1 MNTIIL
7 LNQRKIADYILVRD
21 SEIVY
26 ETSSEIVSK
35 VKVGEGTLN
44 RFCKKIGYSGFQELK
59 LKMTKDI
66 LELESQKMSSDTF
79 IDEIKNNYLSIVES
93 TRKLIDGRQIELAI
107 KLIREANQ
115 ILMIGVGSSG
125 NAAREF
131 ESSLLRIGI
140 ISKTVIDTHFQLMHT
155 ALLKDNDLII
165 AFSLSGSTKEVEE
178 TLLNAKRKNVK
189 IISITNYSSRNIA
202 KLSDCVL
209 LTSKKE
215 SYLEGGSLMAKAS
228 QLFIIDVICTRLSL
242 INYEDTICKKEEIA
256 SLLSNKVE

>member
-1 MNTIIL
+1 
-7 LNQRKIADYILVRD
+7 
-21 SEIVY
+21 
-26 ETSSEIVSK
+26 
-35 VKVGEGTLN
+35 
-44 RFCKKIGYSGFQELK
+44 
-59 LKMTKDI
+59 MTKDI

-242 INYEDTICKKEEIA
+242 TPIIHPKSKNHPE
-256 SLLSNKVE
+256 SLP

>member
-1 MNTIIL
+1 M
-7 LNQRKIADYILVRD
+7 ADYILVRD

-115 ILMIGVGSSG
+115 ILIIGVGSSG

-189 IISITNYSSRNIA
+189 IISITNYSSRNIV

>member
-1 MNTIIL
+1 
-7 LNQRKIADYILVRD
+7 
-21 SEIVY
+21 
-26 ETSSEIVSK
+26 TSSEIVSK

-228 QLFIIDVICTRLSL
+228 QLFIIDVICTRL
-242 INYEDTICKKEEIA
+242 
-256 SLLSNKVE
+256 

>member
-1 MNTIIL
+1 M
-7 LNQRKIADYILVRD
+7 REKIADYILVRD

-115 ILMIGVGSSG
+115 ILIIGVGSSG

-228 QLFIIDVICTRLSL
+228 QLFIIDVICT
-242 INYEDTICKKEEIA
+242 
-256 SLLSNKVE
+256 

>member
-1 MNTIIL
+1 M
-7 LNQRKIADYILVRD
+7 ADYILVRD

-115 ILMIGVGSSG
+115 ILIIGVGSSG

-209 LTSKKE
+209 LISKKE

-256 SLLSNKVE
+256 SLL

>member
-1 MNTIIL
+1 E
-7 LNQRKIADYILVRD
+7 KIADYILVRD

-242 INYEDTICKKEEIA
+242 INYEDTICKKEE
-256 SLLSNKVE
+256 

>member
-1 MNTIIL
+1 M
-7 LNQRKIADYILVRD
+7 ADYILVRD

-140 ISKTVIDTHFQLMHT
+140 ISKTVIDTYFQLMHT

>member
-1 MNTIIL
+1 M
-7 LNQRKIADYILVRD
+7 REKIADYILVRD

-115 ILMIGVGSSG
+115 ILIIGVGSSG

-165 AFSLSGSTKEVEE
+165 AFSLSDSTKEVEE

>member
-1 MNTIIL
+1 M
-7 LNQRKIADYILVRD
+7 REKIADYILVRD

-115 ILMIGVGSSG
+115 ILIIGVGSSG

>member
-1 MNTIIL
+1 
-7 LNQRKIADYILVRD
+7 

>member
-1 MNTIIL
+1 M
-7 LNQRKIADYILVRD
+7 ADYILVRD

-115 ILMIGVGSSG
+115 ILIIGVGSSG

-242 INYEDTICKKEEIA
+242 INYEDT
-256 SLLSNKVE
+256 

>member
-1 MNTIIL
+1 M
-7 LNQRKIADYILVRD
+7 REKIADYILVRD

-165 AFSLSGSTKEVEE
+165 AFSLSGFTKEVEE

>member
-1 MNTIIL
+1 M
-7 LNQRKIADYILVRD
+7 
-21 SEIVY
+21 
-26 ETSSEIVSK
+26 SSEIVSK

>member
-1 MNTIIL
+1 M
-7 LNQRKIADYILVRD
+7 ADYILVRD

-155 ALLKDNDLII
+155 TLLKDNDLII

>member
-1 MNTIIL
+1 
-7 LNQRKIADYILVRD
+7 
-21 SEIVY
+21 
-26 ETSSEIVSK
+26 
-35 VKVGEGTLN
+35 
-44 RFCKKIGYSGFQELK
+44 
-59 LKMTKDI
+59 MTKDI

-115 ILMIGVGSSG
+115 ILIIGVGSSG

-131 ESSLLRIGI
+131 ESSLLRSGI

>member
-1 MNTIIL
+1 
-7 LNQRKIADYILVRD
+7 
-21 SEIVY
+21 Y

-215 SYLEGGSLMAKAS
+215 SYLEGGSLMA
-228 QLFIIDVICTRLSL
+228 
-242 INYEDTICKKEEIA
+242 
-256 SLLSNKVE
+256 

>member
-1 MNTIIL
+1 M
-7 LNQRKIADYILVRD
+7 ADYILVRD

-79 IDEIKNNYLSIVES
+79 IDEIKNNYLFIVES

-256 SLLSNKVE
+256 SLLSNK

>member
-1 MNTIIL
+1 M
-7 LNQRKIADYILVRD
+7 REKIADYILVRD

-44 RFCKKIGYSGFQELK
+44 RFCKNIGYSGFQELK

>member
-1 MNTIIL
+1 M
-7 LNQRKIADYILVRD
+7 ADYILVRD

-115 ILMIGVGSSG
+115 ILIIGVGSSG

-242 INYEDTICKKEEIA
+242 INYEDTICKKEE
-256 SLLSNKVE
+256 

>member
-1 MNTIIL
+1 M
-7 LNQRKIADYILVRD
+7 ADYILVRD

-115 ILMIGVGSSG
+115 ILIIGVGSSG

-256 SLLSNKVE
+256 SLL

>member
-1 MNTIIL
+1 M
-7 LNQRKIADYILVRD
+7 ADYILVRD

-228 QLFIIDVICTRLSL
+228 QLFIID
-242 INYEDTICKKEEIA
+242 
-256 SLLSNKVE
+256 

>member
-1 MNTIIL
+1 M
-7 LNQRKIADYILVRD
+7 ADYILVRD

-165 AFSLSGSTKEVEE
+165 AFSLSGFTKEVEE

>member
-1 MNTIIL
+1 
-7 LNQRKIADYILVRD
+7 KIADYILVRD

-115 ILMIGVGSSG
+115 ILIIGVGSSG

-256 SLLSNKVE
+256 S

>member
-1 MNTIIL
+1 M
-7 LNQRKIADYILVRD
+7 REKIADYILVRD

-140 ISKTVIDTHFQLMHT
+140 ISKTVIDTNFQLMHT

-189 IISITNYSSRNIA
+189 TISITNYSSRNIA

>member
-1 MNTIIL
+1 M
-7 LNQRKIADYILVRD
+7 ADYILVRD

-242 INYEDTICKKEEIA
+242 INYE
-256 SLLSNKVE
+256 

>member
-1 MNTIIL
+1 I
-7 LNQRKIADYILVRD
+7 REKIADYILVRD

-242 INYEDTICKKEEIA
+242 IN
-256 SLLSNKVE
+256 

>member
-1 MNTIIL
+1 
-7 LNQRKIADYILVRD
+7 ADYILVRD

-228 QLFIIDVICTRLSL
+228 QLFIIDVI
-242 INYEDTICKKEEIA
+242 
-256 SLLSNKVE
+256 

>member
-1 MNTIIL
+1 M
-7 LNQRKIADYILVRD
+7 REKIADYILVRD

-79 IDEIKNNYLSIVES
+79 IDEIKNNYLFIVES

-256 SLLSNKVE
+256 SLLSN

>member
-1 MNTIIL
+1 
-7 LNQRKIADYILVRD
+7 
-21 SEIVY
+21 
-26 ETSSEIVSK
+26 
-35 VKVGEGTLN
+35 
-44 RFCKKIGYSGFQELK
+44 
-59 LKMTKDI
+59 MTKDI

-215 SYLEGGSLMAKAS
+215 SYLEGGSLMAKAF

>member
-1 MNTIIL
+1 M
-7 LNQRKIADYILVRD
+7 ADYILVRD

-115 ILMIGVGSSG
+115 ILIIGVGSSG

-242 INYEDTICKKEEIA
+242 INYEDTICKK
-256 SLLSNKVE
+256 

>member
-1 MNTIIL
+1 M
-7 LNQRKIADYILVRD
+7 ADYILVRD

-256 SLLSNKVE
+256 SLLSNK

>member
-1 MNTIIL
+1 
-7 LNQRKIADYILVRD
+7 
-21 SEIVY
+21 Y

-256 SLLSNKVE
+256 SLLSN

>member
-1 MNTIIL
+1 M
-7 LNQRKIADYILVRD
+7 ADYILVRD

-140 ISKTVIDTHFQLMHT
+140 ISKTVIDSHFQLMHT

>member
-1 MNTIIL
+1 M
-7 LNQRKIADYILVRD
+7 REKIADYILVRD

-115 ILMIGVGSSG
+115 ILIIGVGSSG

-155 ALLKDNDLII
+155 ALLKDNDLRI

>member
-1 MNTIIL
+1 M
-7 LNQRKIADYILVRD
+7 ADYILVRD

-228 QLFIIDVICTRLSL
+228 QLFIIDVI
-242 INYEDTICKKEEIA
+242 
-256 SLLSNKVE
+256 

>member
-1 MNTIIL
+1 M
-7 LNQRKIADYILVRD
+7 ADYILVRD

-256 SLLSNKVE
+256 SLLSN

>member
-1 MNTIIL
+1 M
-7 LNQRKIADYILVRD
+7 REKIADYILVRD

-125 NAAREF
+125 NEAREF